1 MHVKEYPNKRATI
14 VVMLSICFQGDYQAL
29 GVMSLLLIPLLCF
42 WTPGTEEI
50 LSNPT
55 CFLCLAEIWES
66 YFKSKPIPKR
76 HSFRPGKF
84 HIVSTFRYLIRLI
97 IINLGLQFFYFF
109 TIIASYAYWYTETM
123 LPVRWSVCSYFLIV
137 DWVLICVLLF
147 PLVYYSHLLIS
158 GRQHGNVFL
167 NNNKKKK

>member
-1 MHVKEYPNKRATI
+1 MHVKESHNKRATI
-14 VVMLSICFQGDYQAL
+14 VASMLSICFQGDYQAL
-29 GVMSLLLIPLLCF
+29 GVMSLVLSPLLCF

-84 HIVSTFRYLIRLI
+84 PIVSTFRYLIRLI
-97 IINLGLQFFYFF
+97 IINLGLQFIYLFLRNKHH
-109 TIIASYAYWYTETM
+109 ARMTM
-123 LPVRWSVCSYFLIV
+123 LPIRWSVCSYFLIV
-137 DWVLICVLLF
+137 DWVLMCIAVSIRLLF
-147 PLVYYSHLLIS
+147 TPSYIWRKTWKCFS
-158 GRQHGNVFL
+158 
-167 NNNKKKK
+167 

>member
-1 MHVKEYPNKRATI
+1 
-14 VVMLSICFQGDYQAL
+14 MLSICFQGDYQAL
-29 GVMSLLLIPLLCF
+29 GVMSLVLIPLLCF

-97 IINLGLQFFYFF
+97 INNLGLQFFFF
-109 TIIASYAYWYTETM
+109 FYHYSIIRVLIHRDNA
-123 LPVRWSVCSYFLIV
+123 PIRWSVCSYFLIV

-167 NNNKKKK
+167 NNNKKNHVG